1 MYLTEAKLN
10 RIRIVW
16 SLKVNF
22 AFEISKV
29 TILVSHRKRNFV
41 VIQFCLF
48 DATQINKGKIDET
61 LKHGGCCEF
70 CAVLTLTKTTYENKR
85 TVHSCADIFST
96 FLSLFVYFCVV
107 PVSNDALW
115 VRQRTRLFCASLRSH
130 QNSYILIFFF
140 HTRTPYSMP
149 IELVSVDEKYEPASA
164 CQYDH
169 ESVQR
174 THSRPWNNV
183 P

>member
-107 PVSNDALW
+107 PVSQ
-115 VRQRTRLFCASLRSH
+115 RQSVSSQTANSIILRFASFTSKQLH
-130 QNSYILIFFF
+130 FGFFF
-140 HTRTPYSMP
+140 IREHRILCRLS
-149 IELVSVDEKYEPASA
+149 
-164 CQYDH
+164 
-169 ESVQR
+169 
-174 THSRPWNNV
+174 
-183 P
+183 